1 MDSARIDPMTMGRD
15 IGGEQAR
22 RRTLKGARMSTRT
35 FRTSAEGFALASAIF
50 GVMLAALLAQTK
62 VLAFGSFRMMAAVF
76 IIADVLTYILMK
88 AGIIKSPERWREPK
102 S

>member
-1 MDSARIDPMTMGRD
+1 
-15 IGGEQAR
+15 
-22 RRTLKGARMSTRT
+22 MSTGT
-35 FRTSAEGFALASAIF
+35 FRSSAEGFAVTSAIV

-76 IIADVLTYILMK
+76 IVADLLTYIIMK
-88 AGIIKSPERWREPK
+88 MGIIKSPSGWGQQK